1 MNRLT
6 ERPKDGAEAFLSCE
20 RCGAK
25 AFIACWSQE
34 NCTQAA
40 VDRLSDIEDILGDD
54 YDLDRLREL
63 VEADRDG
70 RVKIHPK
77 PEKNTCGS
85 CGNFHR
91 IPGTRCGTCDKHI
104 RYRNRYGQEDERRG
118 TFTPS
123 QSRKAC
129 KNYVS
134 MDEGR
139 EV

>member
-1 MNRLT
+1 M
-6 ERPKDGAEAFLSCE
+6 ERKEKLCQPPEYPAEMFAEYFE
-20 RCGAK
+20 RAK
-25 AFIACWSQE
+25 ERALRISE
-34 NCTQAA
+34 
-40 VDRLSDIEDILGDD
+40 IEAILGDD

-123 QSRKAC
+123 QSRKSC

>member
-1 MNRLT
+1 MDRLT
-6 ERPKDGAEAFLSCE
+6 DKHFNKSLGYYMKCSGCCE
-20 RCGAK
+20 RS
-25 AFIACWSQE
+25 IACNE
-34 NCTQAA
+34 CEEFEAL
-40 VDRLSDIEDILGDD
+40 VDQLGAIEEILGDE

-118 TFTPS
+118 TFTPY
-123 QSRKAC
+123 QSRNAC
-129 KNYVS
+129 KNYVL

>member
-1 MNRLT
+1 MDRLT
-6 ERPKDGAEAFLSCE
+6 DKHFNKSLGYYMKCSGCCE
-20 RCGAK
+20 RS
-25 AFIACWSQE
+25 IACNE
-34 NCTQAA
+34 CEEFEAL
-40 VDRLSDIEDILGDD
+40 VDQLGAIEEILGDE

-123 QSRKAC
+123 QSRKSC